1 MRRYK
6 NLLFYVITVVAAIAV
21 IWLILDHGRLLQSG
35 RTSSWLPG
43 KKAATGQPFTEVLKA
58 NIQAPL
64 TILLL
69 QITTILVAGRLMGL
83 LFRKMKQPAVIGEM
97 AAGIL
102 LGASFLG
109 HYLPEVSHFLFP
121 PRSLG
126 TLNLLSQ
133 VGLVLFMFIVGL
145 ELDLG
150 LLKGKTNT
158 AVVIS
163 HASIVAP
170 FTLGVGLAYFTY
182 SEHAPQGVEFLSY
195 ALFVGISMSI
205 TAFPVLARI
214 IQERGLTKTNL
225 GTIAITCAAADD
237 VTAWCILALVIA
249 VVKAGSLWSALYTIG
264 LSVAY
269 VLIMLKVVKPLLN
282 RRAKRFTEGS
292 IPPGALATYLIVLIA
307 SAYLTDAIGIHALF
321 GAFMAG
327 IVMPADMRFRHFFI
341 DKIESVA
348 LSLLLPLFFVSTGLR
363 TEIGLLN
370 TPGLWLLCLA
380 VIVIAVT
387 AKFGVST
394 LAARFTGQSWKES
407 LQVGALMNTRGLTE
421 LVVLNIGYDLG
432 VITPQIFTILVI
444 MALFTTLMTGPL
456 LDLIQTIFKKEPAG
470 RRVDPAVQ

>member
-1 MRRYK
+1 MKRYRI
-6 NLLFYVITVVAAIAV
+6 LLFYIVTITAAIAA
-21 IWLILDHGRLLQSG
+21 IWFILIKGSHLQSDKQIK
-35 RTSSWLPG
+35 SIIESKP
-43 KKAATGQPFTEVLKA
+43 ATGQLFIEVIKD
-58 NIQAPL
+58 NIHAPL

-69 QITTILVAGRLMGL
+69 QITLILIVGRLVAF
-83 LFRKMKQPAVIGEM
+83 LFKKIKQPAVIGEM

-102 LGASFLG
+102 MGASFLG
-109 HYLPEVSHFLFP
+109 YYFPEVSQFIFP
-121 PRSLG
+121 AHSIG

-170 FTLGVGLAYFTY
+170 FTLGVALAYYTY
-182 SEHAPQGVEFLSY
+182 SSYAPTGIQFLSY

-214 IQERGLTKTNL
+214 IQERNLTKTNL

-249 VVKAGSLWSALYTIG
+249 VVKAGSVLSALYTI
-264 LSVAY
+264 LLAVAY
-269 VLIMLKVVKPLLN
+269 VLLMLKVVKP
-282 RRAKRFTEGS
+282 
-292 IPPGALATYLIVLIA
+292 ALRKMGNKYSGTQVPTPVLGVYLIVLIA

-327 IVMPADMRFRHFFI
+327 IVMPAGMDFRHFFI
-341 DKIESVA
+341 EKIESVA
-348 LSLLLPLFFVSTGLR
+348 LFLLLPLFFVTTGLK
-363 TEIGLLN
+363 TQINLLN
-370 TPGLWLLCLA
+370 GNLWLLCLLVIIIA
-380 VIVIAVT
+380 VI
-387 AKFGVST
+387 AKFGVSS

-407 LQVGALMNTRGLTE
+407 LEIGALMNTRGLTE

-432 VITPQIFTILVI
+432 VITSQIFTILVI
-444 MALFTTLMTGPL
+444 MALTTTIMTGPL
-456 LDLIQTIFKKEPAG
+456 LDLINRIFKK
-470 RRVDPAVQ
+470 

>member
-1 MRRYK
+1 MKRYK
-6 NLLFYVITVVAAIAV
+6 NLLFYITTITIAVAAI
-21 IWLILDHGRLLQSG
+21 WLIIIQGNDLQESK
-35 RTSSWLPG
+35 RIKSIIESKP
-43 KKAATGQPFTEVLKA
+43 ATGQPFIDILIS
-58 NIQAPL
+58 NIQSPL
-64 TILLL
+64 TVLLL
-69 QITTILVAGRLMGL
+69 QITTILVVGRLMGM
-83 LFRKMKQPAVIGEM
+83 LFRKLKQPAVIGEM

-102 LGASFLG
+102 MGASFLG
-109 HYLPEVSHFLFP
+109 HYFPEVSHFIFP
-121 PRSLG
+121 PQSLG

-133 VGLVLFMFIVGL
+133 IGLILFMFIVGL

-182 SEHAPQGVEFLSY
+182 SHYAPPGVQFLSY

-249 VVKAGSLWSALYTIG
+249 VVKAGSVWSALYTI
-264 LSVAY
+264 LLATAY
-269 VLIMLKVVKPLLN
+269 VVLMIKVVKPLLN
-282 RRAKRFTEGS
+282 RPARKTSGTHIPTEVL
-292 IPPGALATYLIVLIA
+292 ALYLIVLIA

-327 IVMPADMRFRHFFI
+327 IVMPADMRFRNFFI
-341 DKIESVA
+341 EKIESVA
-348 LSLLLPLFFVSTGLR
+348 LFLLLPLFFVTTGLR
-363 TEIGLLN
+363 TQINLLN
-370 TPGLWLLCLA
+370 SGTLWLLCGLIIMIA
-380 VIVIAVT
+380 VI
-387 AKFGVST
+387 AKFGVSS

-407 LQVGALMNTRGLTE
+407 LEVGALMNTRGLTE

-432 VITPQIFTILVI
+432 VITPAIFTMLVV
-444 MALFTTLMTGPL
+444 MALTTTLMTGPL
-456 LDLIQTIFKKEPAG
+456 LDLIHKIFKKEPAPQ
-470 RRVDPAVQ
+470 R

>member
-1 MRRYK
+1 MKRYK
-6 NLLFYVITVVAAIAV
+6 NLLFYIITVAIALTS
-21 IWLILDHGRLLQSG
+21 IWLILIQGNHLQNSK
-35 RTSSWLPG
+35 SIESIIDSKP
-43 KKAATGQPFTEVLKA
+43 ATGLLFTEVLKA

-69 QITTILVAGRLMGL
+69 QITTILIVGRLMGM
-83 LFRKMKQPAVIGEM
+83 LFRKLKQPAVIGEM

-102 LGASFLG
+102 MGASFLG
-109 HYLPEVSHFLFP
+109 HYFPGISQFLFP
-121 PRSLG
+121 AQSLG

-145 ELDLG
+145 ELDLS

-170 FTLGVGLAYFTY
+170 FTLGVGLAYYTY
-182 SEHAPQGVEFLSY
+182 SQYAPAGVQFLSY

-214 IQERGLTKTNL
+214 IQERGLIKTNL

-237 VTAWCILALVIA
+237 VTAWCILAVVIA
-249 VVKAGSLWSALYTIG
+249 VVKAGSILSAVYTI
-264 LSVAY
+264 LLAIVY
-269 VLIMLKVVKPLLN
+269 VLLMLKVVKPLLN
-282 RRAKRFTEGS
+282 KHARKFSGS
-292 IPPGALATYLIVLIA
+292 KIPTQILGMYLIILIA

-327 IVMPADMRFRHFFI
+327 IVMPSDMSFRTFFI
-341 DKIESVA
+341 EKIESVA
-348 LSLLLPLFFVSTGLR
+348 LFLLLPLFFVATGLR
-363 TEIGLLN
+363 TQIGLLN
-370 TPGLWLLCLA
+370 SSSLWLLCGLIILIA
-380 VIVIAVT
+380 VI
-387 AKFGVST
+387 AKFGVSS

-432 VITPQIFTILVI
+432 VITPAIFTMLVI
-444 MALFTTLMTGPL
+444 MALTTTLMTGPL
-456 LDLIQTIFKKEPAG
+456 LDLIHKIFKKEPT
-470 RRVDPAVQ
+470 RQE

>member
-1 MRRYK
+1 MKRYK
-6 NLLFYVITVVAAIAV
+6 NLLFYVITVAAAIV
-21 IWLILDHGRLLQSG
+21 LIWMTIDQGSLLQSG
-35 RTSSWLPG
+35 KNIPSLIESKRP
-43 KKAATGQPFTEVLKA
+43 TGQPFTAVLKA
-58 NIQAPL
+58 NVQAPL

-69 QITTILVAGRLMGL
+69 QITTILVAGRLMGYICRRL
-83 LFRKMKQPAVIGEM
+83 KQPAVIGEM
-97 AAGIL
+97 IAGIL
-102 LGASFLG
+102 LGTSFLG
-109 HYLPEVSHFLFP
+109 HYLPGVSHFLFP
-121 PRSLG
+121 PQSLG

-182 SEHAPQGVEFLSY
+182 SKHAPQGVQFLSY

-214 IQERGLTKTNL
+214 IQERKLAKTNL
-225 GTIAITCAAADD
+225 GTLAITCAAADD

-249 VVKAGSLWSALYTIG
+249 VVKAGSIWSATYTIL

-269 VLIMLKVVKPLLN
+269 VLLMLKVVKPLLSKPMKQQEA
-282 RRAKRFTEGS
+282 AK
-292 IPPGALATYLIVLIA
+292 IPAGVLAIYLIVLIA

-327 IVMPADMRFRHFFI
+327 IVMPADMRIRNFI
-341 DKIESVA
+341 IEKIESVA
-348 LSLLLPLFFVSTGLR
+348 LFLLLPLFFVSTGLR

-370 TPGLWLLCLA
+370 STGLWLLCLL
-380 VIVIAVT
+380 VIVIAVV
-387 AKFGVST
+387 AKFGVSA
-394 LAARFTGQSWKES
+394 LAARFTGQSWSES
-407 LQVGALMNTRGLTE
+407 LKLGALMNTRGLTE

-432 VITPQIFTILVI
+432 VITPQVFTILVI
-444 MALFTTLMTGPL
+444 MALVTTVMTGPL
-456 LDLIQTIFKKEPAG
+456 LDLIHKIYKNETAG
-470 RRVDPAVQ
+470 HPIGSAV

>member
-1 MRRYK
+1 MKRYRI
-6 NLLFYVITVVAAIAV
+6 LLFYIVTITAAIAA
-21 IWLILDHGRLLQSG
+21 IWFILINGSHLQSDKQIK
-35 RTSSWLPG
+35 SIIESKP
-43 KKAATGQPFTEVLKA
+43 ATGQLFIEVIKD
-58 NIQAPL
+58 NIHAPL

-69 QITTILVAGRLMGL
+69 QITLILIVGRLVAF
-83 LFRKMKQPAVIGEM
+83 LFKKIKQPAVIGEM

-102 LGASFLG
+102 MGASFLG
-109 HYLPEVSHFLFP
+109 YYFPEVSQFIFP
-121 PRSLG
+121 AQSIG

-170 FTLGVGLAYFTY
+170 FTLGVVLAYYTY
-182 SEHAPQGVEFLSY
+182 SSYAPAGIQFLSY

-214 IQERGLTKTNL
+214 IQERNLTKTNL

-249 VVKAGSLWSALYTIG
+249 VVKAGSVLSALYTI
-264 LSVAY
+264 LLAVAY
-269 VLIMLKVVKPLLN
+269 VLLMLKVVKP
-282 RRAKRFTEGS
+282 
-292 IPPGALATYLIVLIA
+292 ALRKMGNKYSGTQVPMPVLGIYLIVLIA

-327 IVMPADMRFRHFFI
+327 IVMPAGMDFRHFFI
-341 DKIESVA
+341 EKIESVA
-348 LSLLLPLFFVSTGLR
+348 LFLLLPLFFVTTGLK
-363 TEIGLLN
+363 TQINLLN
-370 TPGLWLLCLA
+370 GNLWLLCLLVIIIA
-380 VIVIAVT
+380 VI
-387 AKFGVST
+387 AKFGVSS

-407 LQVGALMNTRGLTE
+407 LEIGALMNTRGLTE

-432 VITPQIFTILVI
+432 VITSQIFTILVI
-444 MALFTTLMTGPL
+444 MALTTTIMTGPL
-456 LDLIQTIFKKEPAG
+456 LDLINRIFKK
-470 RRVDPAVQ
+470 

>member
-1 MRRYK
+1 MKRYR
-6 NLLFYVITVVAAIAV
+6 NVLFYIVTLLIAGIAMWYIITQ
-21 IWLILDHGRLLQSG
+21 GNLLQS
-35 RTSSWLPG
+35 SKNIKSIIESKPKLG
-43 KKAATGQPFTEVLKA
+43 KPFTAILRE

-69 QITTILVAGRLMGL
+69 QITTILLAGRCMGWIFIKL
-83 LFRKMKQPAVIGEM
+83 KQPAVVGEM

-109 HYLPEVSHFLFP
+109 HYFPEISQFIFP
-121 PRSLG
+121 PKSIG

-133 VGLVLFMFIVGL
+133 IGLVLFMFIVGL
-145 ELDLG
+145 ELDMG
-150 LLKGKTNT
+150 MLKGKTNT

-170 FTLGVGLAYFTY
+170 FTLGVGLAYYTY
-182 SEHAPQGVEFLSY
+182 SQYAPAGVQFLSY

-214 IQERGLTKTNL
+214 IQERGLSKTNL

-249 VVKAGSLWSALYTIG
+249 VVKAGSIWSALYTI
-264 LSVAY
+264 LLAIAY
-269 VLIMLKVVKPLLN
+269 VLLMLKVVKPLL
-282 RRAKRFTEGS
+282 KRPGRQLSGTHIPVS
-292 IPPGALATYLIVLIA
+292 ILATYLIVLIG

-327 IVMPADMRFRHFFI
+327 IVMPSDMRFRNFFI
-341 DKIESVA
+341 EKIESVA
-348 LSLLLPLFFVSTGLR
+348 LFILLPLFFVSTGLR
-363 TEIGLLN
+363 TQISLLN
-370 TPGLWLLCLA
+370 SAGMWWLCGL
-380 VIVIAVT
+380 VIVIAVV
-387 AKFGVST
+387 AKFGVSS
-394 LAARFTGQSWKES
+394 LAARYTGQNWKES

-432 VITPQIFTILVI
+432 VITPEIFTILVI
-444 MALFTTLMTGPL
+444 MALTTTLMTGPL
-456 LDLIQTIFKKEPAG
+456 LDLINKVFKMKTT
-470 RRVDPAVQ
+470 Q

>member
-1 MRRYK
+1 MKRYK
-6 NLLFYVITVVAAIAV
+6 NLLFYILTVVAAVAA
-21 IWLILDHGRLLQSG
+21 IWFIIEQGNLLQSDKNIK
-35 RTSSWLPG
+35 SIIESKP
-43 KKAATGQPFTEVLKA
+43 ATGQPFTAILKA

-69 QITTILVAGRLMGL
+69 QITTILLAGRLMGL

-109 HYLPEVSHFLFP
+109 HYFPDVSHFIFP
-121 PRSLG
+121 PQSIG

-133 VGLVLFMFIVGL
+133 VGLVLFMFMVGL
-145 ELDLG
+145 ELDPG
-150 LLKGKTNT
+150 MLKGKTNT
-158 AVVIS
+158 AVIIS

-182 SEHAPQGVEFLSY
+182 RHYAPPGIQFISY

-214 IQERGLTKTNL
+214 IQERGLSKTNL

-249 VVKAGSLWSALYTIG
+249 VVKAGSVWSALYTI
-264 LSVAY
+264 LLAIAY
-269 VLIMLKVVKPLLN
+269 VLLMLKVVRPFLRKP
-282 RRAKRFTEGS
+282 RQVSGTH
-292 IPPGALATYLIVLIA
+292 IPVSALATYLIVLVA

-327 IVMPADMRFRHFFI
+327 IVMPPDARFRNFFI
-341 DKIESVA
+341 EKIESVA
-348 LSLLLPLFFVSTGLR
+348 LFLLLPLFFVSTGLR
-363 TEIGLLN
+363 TQIGLLN
-370 TPGLWLLCLA
+370 TATLWQLCGL
-380 VIVIAVT
+380 VILIAVF
-387 AKFGVST
+387 AKFGVSS

-407 LQVGALMNTRGLTE
+407 LQLGALMNTRGLTE

-432 VITPQIFTILVI
+432 VITPEIFTILVI
-444 MALFTTLMTGPL
+444 MALTTTLMTGPL
-456 LDLIQTIFKKEPAG
+456 LDLIHKISKKETITQA
-470 RRVDPAVQ
+470 